1 MCKCQ
6 WENTALIVNIVNGRM
21 ASINANVKIVY
32 VVVNGKCFG
41 IIVNGGN
48 CKYSCKCESISI
60 VV

>member
-6 WENTALIVNIVNGRM
+6 WENTAFIVNIVNGRII
-21 ASINANVKIVY
+21 SINANVKIVY
-32 VVVNGKCFG
+32 VLVNGKCFS

-48 CKYSCKCESISI
+48 CKYSCNCESISI